1 MDTGLVVYTLHA
13 VADPPPFSEW
23 PKPAYDLALDKSER
37 QRTKYAR
44 VSGCCKVV
52 THEPTVAFWDLDKK
66 NTNVS
71 TLSRTLR
78 GMRPVATYLEH
89 RLLSALSRGPG
100 TDVVARHPD
109 DALDA

>member
-66 NTNVS
+66 NTKCQHTFSHPEGDEASCDV
-71 TLSRTLR
+71 
-78 GMRPVATYLEH
+78 
-89 RLLSALSRGPG
+89 PG
-100 TDVVARHPD
+100 A
-109 DALDA
+109 